1 MTQEEISKIHQDKL
15 NKSVELFYEGY
26 SPPQIGKILHVSPQK
41 VRNHLR
47 QFGYSDMNIDTGLHV
62 NIFKEIDTEEKAYW
76 LGFLYADGYIRENSV
91 ELSLKDKEHVE
102 KFKKFTGSRCK
113 ICEKHIKLNNKEY
126 VAYRLNMR
134 NKEFAHW
141 LYDKGMHQNK
151 SLSITYPSCIPNEF
165 NKDFIRG
172 YFDGNG
178 CVCEKNKRNMCF
190 SFCSGSEKFIT
201 SLREELIKNEIYC
214 SKIYA
219 RTGNNICFNFNI
231 YSNFNNAS
239 KFYDYIYKDATI
251 YLDRKFN
258 KSTSIKNRI
267 ERKKNIA

>member
-1 MTQEEISKIHQDKL
+1 MTQKEISKIHQDKL

-62 NIFKEIDTEEKAYW
+62 DIFKEIDTEEKAYW
-76 LGFLYADGYIRENSV
+76 LGFLYADGYIKENSI

-113 ICEKHIKLNNKEY
+113 ICEKHIKLNDKEHI
-126 VAYRLNMR
+126 AYRINMR
-134 NKEFAHW
+134 NKEFAYW

-151 SLSITYPSCIPNEF
+151 SLDITYPSCIPNEF

-178 CVCEKNKRNMCF
+178 CISFLYNNPLKPTITINSTKAMLESIVSIMNLPNNKIRQV
-190 SFCSGSEKFIT
+190 
-201 SLREELIKNEIYC
+201 
-214 SKIYA
+214 SKIYEY
-219 RTGNNICFNFNI
+219 RTAKLDAIYDFLHCIYNN
-231 YSNFNNAS
+231 S
-239 KFYDYIYKDATI
+239 TI
-251 YLDRKFN
+251 YLDRKFQKYCLLAESLSN
-258 KSTSIKNRI
+258 Q
-267 ERKKNIA
+267 